1 MDENEKI
8 TASEIREIDKT
19 EETSSPPEA
28 VADASTEAE
37 TEVAREE
44 ACPSEEAPAPEQG
57 KSKRKLPPFIQK
69 IADFL
74 KTHEDIRQMVM
85 FFLFSLICGGTQ
97 FLITLVLPLL
107 LNLIPSLKPSFAWF
121 LFEYPTTGEFI
132 GFLVGSV
139 IGQILTFALNRKKTF
154 NMPNYLVMRAIMYA
168 ILAILI
174 ILMQTYLGGVV
185 TSACQKA
192 VPDAN
197 ELLSSVFN
205 ITGQAVAGIAALIV
219 NFLGNKFF
227 VMRDW
232 GGKIK
237 KANEEKAR
245 AEAQLA
251 ADADNPSPTAEN
263 TEREALAENTTD
275 ARSTVE
281 FQPAAPETADLE
293 AQAAADIDGDN

>member
-1 MDENEKI
+1 MDEKEKNIDTVALNE
-8 TASEIREIDKT
+8 
-19 EETSSPPEA
+19 
-28 VADASTEAE
+28 
-37 TEVAREE
+37 REE
-44 ACPSEEAPAPEQG
+44 NISECVSDAATTCVQTDGQDAP
-57 KSKRKLPPFIQK
+57 KRKRKLPPFLQK
-69 IADFL
+69 IADYL
-74 KTHEDIRQMVM
+74 SAHEDIRQMVM
-85 FFLFSLICGGTQ
+85 FFMFSLICGGTQ
-97 FLITLVLPLL
+97 FIITLVLPLL
-107 LNLIPSLKPSFAWF
+107 LNLIPSLKPSFSWF
-121 LFEYPTTGEFI
+121 LFAYPTTGEFI

-139 IGQILTFALNRKKTF
+139 IGQVLTFALNRKKTF
-154 NMPNYLVMRAIMYA
+154 NVPNYLVMRAIMYA
-168 ILAILI
+168 IMAILI

-245 AEAQLA
+245 AAERAAGSDLSPETEFVLA
-251 ADADNPSPTAEN
+251 SELSA
-263 TEREALAENTTD
+263 
-275 ARSTVE
+275 
-281 FQPAAPETADLE
+281 QPAADVLDDSNPTD
-293 AQAAADIDGDN
+293 D

>member
-1 MDENEKI
+1 MDEQQKFVDNEAGDAETSTV
-8 TASEIREIDKT
+8 TASEHI
-19 EETSSPPEA
+19 SQ
-28 VADASTEAE
+28 
-37 TEVAREE
+37 
-44 ACPSEEAPAPEQG
+44 EAPAPQAELPQEG
-57 KSKRKLPPFIQK
+57 KRKRALPPFLKK
-69 IADFL
+69 IADYL
-74 KTHEDIRQMVM
+74 AAHEDIRQMVM

-97 FLITLVLPLL
+97 FVITLVLPLL
-107 LNLIPSLKPSFAWF
+107 LNLAPSLKPPFEWF
-121 LFEYPTTGEFI
+121 LFKYPTTGEFI

-139 IGQILTFALNRKKTF
+139 IGQTLTFALNRKKTF

-168 ILAILI
+168 VMAILI

-245 AEAQLA
+245 AEAETPA
-251 ADADNPSPTAEN
+251 N
-263 TEREALAENTTD
+263 T
-275 ARSTVE
+275 S
-281 FQPAAPETADLE
+281 
-293 AQAAADIDGDN
+293 DGSSDKA